1 MTFLDYL
8 MEQFAKDC
16 QCVKDDFEEHFD
28 NWLSELD
35 GEDYIQYGNEYGEA
49 LETVIHTRYNEV
61 AKKLLPGFKRFN

>member
-16 QCVKDDFEEHFD
+16 GCLKDDFEENFN

-35 GEDYIQYGNEYGEA
+35 GEDYIEFGNEYGEY
-49 LETVIHTRYNEV
+49 LTKE
-61 AKKLLPGFKRFN
+61 L